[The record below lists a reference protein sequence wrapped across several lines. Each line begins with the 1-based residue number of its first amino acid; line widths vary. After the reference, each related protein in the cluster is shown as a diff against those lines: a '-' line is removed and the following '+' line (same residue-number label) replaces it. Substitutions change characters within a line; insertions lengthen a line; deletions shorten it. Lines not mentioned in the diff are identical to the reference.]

1 MSRPHGAY
9 FLLSA
14 AVHAA
19 VFATLAG
26 PGGEPPPRPPPPL
39 QVRLALA
46 PREAVSAQSIS
57 AMPAPQPASAP
68 ARPWQRVAMPAPSP
82 QTVPVP
88 TEPSPTPAPPTAAP
102 PAGGPAPLTEAPP
115 PQNDGLHEQIAL
127 ARPQVPVAVTE
138 TSRYPDP
145 ELVAGYTR
153 TLSSDIARLKRY
165 PALARM
171 RGWQGKTVVSITIG
185 PRGEVLD
192 LKVAESSGFDVLDRQ
207 ALEMVREAQPL
218 PAAPPSLRG
227 LALVV
232 QLPVVFSLVAN

>member
-19 VFATLAG
+19 VLATLAG
-26 PGGEPPPRPPPPL
+26 PSGDAPPRPPPPL

-46 PREAVSAQSIS
+46 PRATVGELPASARPS
-57 AMPAPQPASAP
+57 PQPASAP
-68 ARPWQRVAMPAPSP
+68 ARPLQRVALPAPNA
-82 QTVPVP
+82 QALPVRP
-88 TEPSPTPAPPTAAP
+88 EPSMAAAPTAALS
-102 PAGGPAPLTEAPP
+102 PAADPAPLAEASPP
-115 PQNDGLHEQIAL
+115 PHDGPREQIAL
-127 ARPQVPVAVTE
+127 ARPQVPVAVTD
-138 TSRYPDP
+138 TSHYPDP
-145 ELVAGYTR
+145 ELVAGYAR
-153 TLSSDIARLKRY
+153 TLSADIARLKRY

-185 PRGEVLD
+185 AKGEILD
-192 LKVAESSGFDVLDRQ
+192 LKVAQSSGFDVLDRQ

-218 PAAPPSLRG
+218 PAAPASLRG

-232 QLPVVFSLVAN
+232 QLPVVFSLATN